1 MDVHIRTVI
10 AFSSG
15 CLGISQAVVPYT
27 AVLTREVPNP
37 RALGLIELSYHELT
51 SVPQSNNTVISLP
64 PKLYIQNLNSIL
76 SSG

>member
-27 AVLTREVPNP
+27 AVLTGEVPYP
-37 RALGLIELSYHELT
+37 RSLWLIQL
-51 SVPQSNNTVISLP
+51 LP
-64 PKLYIQNLNSIL
+64 
-76 SSG
+76 